1 MKNEFIVNDWKILPI
16 DNKKK
21 NIPQIQTTFL
31 ISELNLSLRNELCS
45 K

>member
-21 NIPQIQTTFL
+21 YSANIDY
-31 ISELNLSLRNELCS
+31 ISNI
-45 K
+45 